1 MVAGEMPRPITT
13 MTRYRVS
20 CLPPEDVNAQIF
32 TIVVE
37 QRADETG
44 FRWAVTRNGVM
55 FYDAQGNE
63 SAGARW
69 PMEGDEE
76 REPMTTQE
84 WDDYHR
90 RYDEWLDAH
99 RFTEAEALALARRLA
114 PRMTYRG
121 KTVADALAEMER
133 EIPDGNG

>member
-1 MVAGEMPRPITT
+1 MTAAELPRAITT
-13 MTRYRVS
+13 TTRYRVS
-20 CLPPEDVNAQIF
+20 CLPPENINAQVF

-37 QRADETG
+37 LRADAKG
-44 FRWAVTRNGVM
+44 HRWAVTPNGVM
-55 FYDAQGNE
+55 FYDAEGNL

-69 PMEGDEE
+69 PTEDGVE
-76 REPMTTQE
+76 REPVTEAE

-121 KTVADALAEMER
+121 MTVMDALAESKER
-133 EIPDGNG
+133 KVGK